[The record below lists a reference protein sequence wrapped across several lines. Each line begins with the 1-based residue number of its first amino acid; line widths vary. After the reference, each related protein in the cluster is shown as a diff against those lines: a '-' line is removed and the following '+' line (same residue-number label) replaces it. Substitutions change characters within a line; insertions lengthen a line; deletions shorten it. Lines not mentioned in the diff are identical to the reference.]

1 MKAVTSRRYG
11 PPDSVRMEEIS
22 TPVPKD
28 DEILVRNYASVVT
41 TALAEARRGSLVA
54 RPYFGI
60 ARPKWP
66 VLGTNFAG
74 VVHAVGRSVTRFGV
88 GDRVTGVNTA
98 TFGAHAQYVIVPQD
112 GVLTATPCTLSDA
125 ESAAVFDGSVTAL
138 PFLRDRAA
146 LQPGQSVLINGAA
159 GSVGTAAVQIAKHYG
174 CHVTAVC
181 SGGNAALVRSL
192 GADAV
197 IDYAT
202 TDFTTA
208 RDRYDLIFDTVGT
221 SSFGRSREALTR
233 DGLFLTTVPS
243 LAILARMALSRFS
256 RKKAGIV
263 FSGLEKPAVRT
274 ANLGWLRA
282 LTEAGGLVPVIH
294 RAYPMDEAAAAYAVV
309 ESGHK
314 SGSAVLTFDD

>member
-1 MKAVTSRRYG
+1 MQAVTSRRYG
-11 PPDSVRMEEIS
+11 PPDSVRIEDIP
-22 TPVPKD
+22 TPVPEN

-41 TALAEARRGSLVA
+41 TALAEARRGSVVA
-54 RPYFGI
+54 RPYFGVT
-60 ARPKWP
+60 RPKWP

-74 VVHAVGRSVTRFGV
+74 VVSAIGSSVTRFRI

-98 TFGAHAQYVIVPQD
+98 EFGAHAQYVIVQQD
-112 GVLTATPCTLSDA
+112 GVLTSTPSNLTDA

-181 SGGNAALVRSL
+181 SAGNAALVRSL

-197 IDYAT
+197 IDYAA
-202 TDFTTA
+202 TDFTAA

-221 SSFGRSREALTR
+221 SSFGRSRETLTR

-243 LAILARMALSRFS
+243 LAILARMALSRLS

-263 FSGLEKPAVRT
+263 FTGLEKPAVRT
-274 ANLGWLRA
+274 TNLAWLGELA
-282 LTEAGGLVPVIH
+282 EAGALVPVIH
-294 RAYPMDEAAAAYAVV
+294 RAYPMEQAAEAYALV
-309 ESGHK
+309 ETGHK
-314 SGSAVLTFDD
+314 SGSAILTFDD